1 MSATEHEAAALDAL
15 FARLADGDR
24 AAIPPVFEA
33 LWPIVLR
40 ACERLVRV
48 PADAE
53 DAAQTALIR
62 LFAQATRYE
71 RGRSVQAWALALAW
85 WECRTVNRKRDR
97 DRHAPVEAIDLLASP
112 TDIEGDLNQ
121 ARILEAVGAALAQ
134 LPREQRAAVEAAITG
149 EIDATAPAAT
159 VRKRRQRAL
168 DYLRSLFAPSSSARP
183 QGGRHD

>member
-1 MSATEHEAAALDAL
+1 MRATEHDDSALDAL

-33 LWPIVLR
+33 LWPVVLR
-40 ACERLVRV
+40 TCERLVRV

-53 DAAQTALIR
+53 DAAQGALIR
-62 LFAQATRYE
+62 LFAQAARYE

-85 WECRTVNRKRDR
+85 WECRTLNRKRDR
-97 DRHAPVEAIDLLASP
+97 DRHAPVEAIDGVP
-112 TDIEGDLNQ
+112 DTTDIESDLSQ
-121 ARILEAVGAALAQ
+121 ARLLEAVGDALAL
-134 LPREQRAAVEAAITG
+134 LPPEQRAAVESAITG

-168 DYLRSLFAPSSSARP
+168 DYLRSLFAPSSSTPP
-183 QGGRHD
+183 QRRSP